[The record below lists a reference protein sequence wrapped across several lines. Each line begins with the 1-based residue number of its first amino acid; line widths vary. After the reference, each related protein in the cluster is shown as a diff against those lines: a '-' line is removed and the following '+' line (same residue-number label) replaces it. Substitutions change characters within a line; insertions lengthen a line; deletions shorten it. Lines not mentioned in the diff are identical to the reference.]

1 MAGDRGDRGGLEDLE
16 AKDREAD
23 QRWEEEV
30 SSWPW
35 RATGAWWW
43 HTTGEPPDEARVTLD
58 PNSRVMATT
67 TPAGRLCAIALSAA
81 GLLRRKMLDELT
93 YAEELRFLRA
103 NNVDTSWL
111 EHRLA
116 EEVCKVA
123 LQEADLLQLDAL
135 NDPIDPDA
143 AISLLK
149 ANNVDTSLL
158 ERTLADYQ
166 GAGEG

>member
-1 MAGDRGDRGGLEDLE
+1 
-16 AKDREAD
+16 
-23 QRWEEEV
+23 
-30 SSWPW
+30 
-35 RATGAWWW
+35 
-43 HTTGEPPDEARVTLD
+43 
-58 PNSRVMATT
+58 
-67 TPAGRLCAIALSAA
+67 
-81 GLLRRKMLDELT
+81 
-93 YAEELRFLRA
+93 LRFLRA